1 NQPFSWIPDLVAR
14 YLFTGDQLALLAA
27 AREGHDEH
35 PALADLYGTTWN
47 PVLLDQ
53 MRRNNWNQPPEEHLR
68 ERLLRSVPFLEG
80 GELRRLVD
88 ELERLAQRQLAYEA
102 YPEKR
107 GLQGSATSG
116 MIEALT
122 FLHGTTGKEIY
133 RDLAET
139 LYDIL
144 VEEKTIP
151 VNVRSLLAYAARR
164 QVPPPGPDTVAP
176 PQADA
181 AFLISCQNDDGGFG
195 LAPGF
200 PSDLDST
207 YRAVDSLRLLGVP
220 VPQAR
225 RCAAWIAACRLP
237 VGGYA
242 NRPGGQDPEVAWTCF
257 ALHSLAL
264 LGVPP
269 PELERTVAWLKDGFQ
284 TDERWNCS
292 DDSSSSTVA
301 HAVLTL
307 ALLGE
312 TAPDPFAVRSFL
324 LSRQIDRGGFA
335 DESRA
340 QTATTALVLNALR
353 QQGGMD
359 QTKGLLA
366 WLASLRRHDG
376 GYGWPD
382 ADHSSL
388 ANTTHVLSCLSA
400 LSASLTEQELSR
412 TRRFVRHC
420 RSATGGFA
428 NRPGRTPTVLHTWY
442 GVRAAAYLGPE
453 PTP

>member
-1 NQPFSWIPDLVAR
+1 
-14 YLFTGDQLALLAA
+14 
-27 AREGHDEH
+27 
-35 PALADLYGTTWN
+35 
-47 PVLLDQ
+47 
-53 MRRNNWNQPPEEHLR
+53 M
-68 ERLLRSVPFLEG
+68 LE
-80 GELRRLVD
+80 V
-88 ELERLAQRQLAYEA
+88 
-102 YPEKR
+102 
-107 GLQGSATSG
+107 
-116 MIEALT
+116 LT
-122 FLHGTTGKEIY
+122 FLHGTTGKDSY

-139 LYDIL
+139 LYDTL
-144 VEEKTIP
+144 VEEYSTA

-164 QVPPPGPDTVAP
+164 QLPPPGPDTVAP

-220 VPQAR
+220 VPRAR

-242 NRPGGQDPEVAWTCF
+242 NRPGGQDPETAWTCF
-257 ALHSLAL
+257 ALHSLAQ

-269 PELERTVAWLKDGFQ
+269 PELERTVAWLKEDFQPDGS
-284 TDERWNCS
+284 WPN
-292 DDSSSSTVA
+292 STAVA
-301 HAVLTL
+301 AYAVQTL

-312 TAPDPFAVRSFL
+312 TAPEPVTVRSFL
-324 LSRQIDRGGFA
+324 LSRQIDRGGFGEG
-335 DESRA
+335 DHA

-359 QTKGLLA
+359 QTRGLLA

-388 ANTTHVLSCLSA
+388 ATTTHVLASLSA
-400 LSASLTEQELSR
+400 ISATLTEQELSR
-412 TRRFVRHC
+412 TRRFVRQC

-428 NRPGRTPTVLHTWY
+428 NRPDRTPTVLHTWY